1 MLTVALSK
9 GRLLKDFIQFIDS
22 NGNEKW
28 AKALNNRER
37 KLQIQIEDVR
47 FILVKGNDVPTY
59 VEEGI
64 ADIGIT
70 GSDILDEK
78 DKLNV
83 NNLVDLPFGFCHFS
97 VASKP
102 EVTEYNRIATT
113 YVKTTKKY
121 FKNKGQDVSIIPLS
135 GSVELAAVVN
145 MVDAIVDIVQ
155 TGTTL
160 KSNGLVEKETV
171 GEVNAKLITNKH
183 AFFSKSESIETFI
196 EEIGVSINAI

>member
-9 GRLLKDFIQFIDS
+9 GRLLKDFIKFIDE
-22 NGNEKW
+22 NGNPKW
-28 AKALNNRER
+28 ADALNNRER
-37 KLQIQIEDVR
+37 KLQIEVANVR
-47 FILVKGNDVPTY
+47 FILVKGNDVSTY

-83 NNLVDLPFGFCHFS
+83 NNLVDLPFGYCHFA

-102 EVTEYNRIATT
+102 EVTEYKKIATT
-113 YVKTTKKY
+113 YVKTTKAY

-160 KSNGLVEKETV
+160 KSNGLVEKESI
-171 GEVNAKLITNKH
+171 GDINAKLITNKH
-183 AFFSKSESIETFI
+183 AFFCKSNMIESFI
-196 EEIGVSINAI
+196 EEIGVSMNAI

>member
-9 GRLLKDFIQFIDS
+9 GRLLKDFIKFIDE
-22 NGNEKW
+22 NGNPKW
-28 AKALNNRER
+28 ADALNNRER
-37 KLQIQIEDVR
+37 KLQIEVANVR
-47 FILVKGNDVPTY
+47 FILVKGNDVSTY

-83 NNLVDLPFGFCHFS
+83 NNLVDLPFGYCHFV
-97 VASKP
+97 VASKA
-102 EVTEYNRIATT
+102 EVTEYKKIATT
-113 YVKTTKKY
+113 YVKTTKAY

-160 KSNGLVEKETV
+160 KSNGLVEKESI
-171 GEVNAKLITNKH
+171 GDINAKLITNKH
-183 AFFSKSESIETFI
+183 AFFSKSNMIESFI
-196 EEIGVSINAI
+196 EEIGVSMNAI

>member
-9 GRLLKDFIQFIDS
+9 GRLLKDFIKFIDE
-22 NGNEKW
+22 NGNPKW
-28 AKALNNRER
+28 ADALNNRER
-37 KLQIQIEDVR
+37 KLQIEVANVR
-47 FILVKGNDVPTY
+47 FILVKGNDVSTY

-83 NNLVDLPFGFCHFS
+83 NNLVDLPFGYCHFT

-102 EVTEYNRIATT
+102 EVTEYKKIATT
-113 YVKTTKKY
+113 YIKTTKAY

-160 KSNGLVEKETV
+160 KSNGLVEKESI
-171 GEVNAKLITNKH
+171 GDINAKLITNKH
-183 AFFSKSESIETFI
+183 AFFSKSNMIESFI
-196 EEIGVSINAI
+196 EEIGVSMNAI

>member
-9 GRLLKDFIQFIDS
+9 GRLLKDFIKFIDE
-22 NGNEKW
+22 NGNPKW
-28 AKALNNRER
+28 ADALNNRKR
-37 KLQIQIEDVR
+37 KLQIEVANVR
-47 FILVKGNDVPTY
+47 FILIKGNDVSTY

-78 DKLNV
+78 EKLNV
-83 NNLVDLPFGFCHFS
+83 NNLVDLPFGYCHFA

-102 EVTEYNRIATT
+102 EVTEYKKIATT
-113 YVKTTKKY
+113 YVKTTKAY
-121 FKNKGQDVSIIPLS
+121 FKNKGQDVSIVPLS

-160 KSNGLVEKETV
+160 KSNGLVEKESI
-171 GEVNAKLITNKH
+171 GDINAKLITNKH
-183 AFFSKSESIETFI
+183 AFFSKSNMIESFI
-196 EEIGVSINAI
+196 EEIGVSMNAI

>member
-1 MLTVALSK
+1 MLTIALSK
-9 GRLLKDFIQFIDS
+9 GRLLKDFIEFINL

-28 AKALNNRER
+28 ATALTERER
-37 KLQIQIEDVR
+37 KLQIEVENIR

-78 DKLNV
+78 DNLNV
-83 NNLVDLPFGFCHFS
+83 NNLVDLPFGYCHFAL
-97 VASKP
+97 ASKKNT
-102 EVTEYNRIATT
+102 TEYKKIATT

-160 KSNGLVEKETV
+160 KSNGLVEKESI
-171 GEVNAKLITNKH
+171 GDINAKLITNKH
-183 AFFSKSESIETFI
+183 AFFSKSERIEKFI